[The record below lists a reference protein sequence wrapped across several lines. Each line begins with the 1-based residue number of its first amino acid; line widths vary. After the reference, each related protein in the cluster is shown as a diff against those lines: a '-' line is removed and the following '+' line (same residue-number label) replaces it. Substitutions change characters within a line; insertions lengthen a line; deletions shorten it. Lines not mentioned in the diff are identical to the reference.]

1 MDPSLF
7 KENAPG
13 RVIRNFEGQW
23 AFVPDPLPPNL
34 ELSREIAPLLF
45 KADQKMGELGDVAR
59 MLSNPRKL
67 IGQFIRHEAVLSNRI
82 EGIVATEEDL
92 LLFNVNPTVEARSP
106 DVQEVAN
113 YVTAFEYGLNRIKQ
127 LPISLR
133 LIRELHARLMPG
145 VRGAGEFRKVQN
157 YIGVGGQRIESA
169 RFVPP
174 PVSEL
179 GAALD
184 SFEKFVGQSTNLPLL
199 IELALIHYQF
209 ETIHPF
215 VDGNGRIGRL
225 LLSLLLCE
233 RGPIPMPL
241 LCLSAYFE
249 RHRSEYVDLLAN
261 VSRNGQWEPWIAF
274 FLRGVDEECGAAI
287 ASCQGSLHVPGS
299 HYDFM

>member
-13 RVIRNFEGQW
+13 KVIRNFEGQW
-23 AFVPDPLPPNL
+23 AFVPDPLPPSL
-34 ELSREIAPLLF
+34 DLSRETALLLSN
-45 KADQKMGELGDVAR
+45 ADQRMSELASVGK
-59 MLSNPRKL
+59 NPRIL
-67 IGQFIRHEAVLSNRI
+67 IEPFLRHEAVFSCRI
-82 EGIVATEEDL
+82 EGIVANEEDL
-92 LLFNVNPTVEARSP
+92 LLFNVNPTVEAISP
-106 DVQEVAN
+106 DVRQVAN
-113 YVTAFEYGLNRIKQ
+113 YVIAFEYGLHRIKQ

-133 LIRELHARLMPG
+133 LIRELHGSLMPG

-157 YIGVGGQRIESA
+157 YIGVEGQGIETA

-179 GAALD
+179 GSVLD
-184 SFEKFVGQSTNLPLL
+184 HFEKFVGQPTNLPLL
-199 IELALIHYQF
+199 IALALIHYQF

-233 RGPIPMPL
+233 RELLPMPL

-249 RHRSEYVDLLAN
+249 NHRNAYVDLLAD
-261 VSRNGQWEPWIAF
+261 VSRNAQWEPWIAF
-274 FLRGVDEECGAAI
+274 FLRGVAEQSGAAI
-287 ASCQGSLHVPGS
+287 AQTKRLAQTNCPDQSRV
-299 HYDFM
+299 D